1 MGLYSILTKNN
12 KFVEKD
18 KKIDFRFP
26 RAANLWEGEYT
37 GEINRRYVVFGCISL
52 VFRKKYNTLLCA

>member
-18 KKIDFRFP
+18 KKIDGRFP
-26 RAANLWEGEYT
+26 KAANLWEGEYT
-37 GEINRRYVVFGCISL
+37 GETNRRYVVL
-52 VFRKKYNTLLCA
+52 VGQFLSSCHS